1 MANHFVI
8 TLGRQLGGGGFKV
21 GKELSRQ
28 MGIPFYDRELIALCA
43 ERTGIPREVIE
54 SYDEKT
60 ARNLFLSAWAAPAH
74 AQQRPLGQQL
84 FEAQLGTIREL
95 ADKEPCIILGRC
107 ADFALS
113 GRPNVFR
120 IFLYAPLQTRIERIM
135 QRKNLSAK
143 DARREIERIE
153 KNRKSN
159 YRFFTNCNWGETET
173 YDLCINTATASLEAI
188 CSLIQAYVKERLEHL
203 STAEHVPE
211 TLPSTAQHDN
221 VI

>member
-1 MANHFVI
+1 MDKHFVI

-28 MGIPFYDRELIALCA
+28 MNIPFYDRELISLCA

-60 ARNLFLSAWAAPAH
+60 ARNLFLSAWAAPVH

-95 ADKEPCIILGRC
+95 AEKEPCIILGRC

-113 GRPNVFR
+113 GRPNVIR
-120 IFLYAPLQTRIERIM
+120 IFLYAPMQTRIERIM
-135 QRKNLSAK
+135 KRKNLSEK
-143 DARREIERIE
+143 DAKREIERIE

-173 YDLCINTATASLEAI
+173 YDLCINTATASLESI
-188 CSLIQAYVKERLEHL
+188 CRLIRTYVKERLEN
-203 STAEHVPE
+203 
-211 TLPSTAQHDN
+211 LPAT
-221 VI
+221 